1 MVLADLSAADA
12 QALLAKN
19 NGYIRKA
26 LSHS

>member
-1 MVLADLSAADA
+1 SAAEA